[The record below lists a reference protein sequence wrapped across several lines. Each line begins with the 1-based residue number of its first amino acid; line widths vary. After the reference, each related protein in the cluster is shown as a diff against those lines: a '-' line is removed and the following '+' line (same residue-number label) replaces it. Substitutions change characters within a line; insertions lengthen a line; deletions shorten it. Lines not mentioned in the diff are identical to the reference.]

1 MHISFIYFLSFSQ
14 LFWLHKCTAT
24 GKRVAMQGCHQS
36 ARYLLDAHLLG
47 TSHLRLA
54 SSISHLTHPA
64 LSCPQ
69 GGPRWPLPFRTELR
83 FPASQFVSVCVFVCS
98 CRPLPKGERERERVF
113 HEFSLSFPRAQPAK
127 YSLLIPGSAIKRC
140 SCLLFGTLVH

>member
-1 MHISFIYFLSFSQ
+1 MFQSYASNVSISFSYSLSPFSLPLAYNVHISFIYSLSYLQ

-69 GGPRWPLPFRTELR
+69 GGPGWPLPFRTELR
-83 FPASQFVSVCVFVCS
+83 FPASQFVSVCVCLCVFVCI
-98 CRPLPKGERERERVF
+98 CRPLPDGDRVF
-113 HEFSLSFPRAQPAK
+113 PEFSTRAA
-127 YSLLIPGSAIKRC
+127 S
-140 SCLLFGTLVH
+140 